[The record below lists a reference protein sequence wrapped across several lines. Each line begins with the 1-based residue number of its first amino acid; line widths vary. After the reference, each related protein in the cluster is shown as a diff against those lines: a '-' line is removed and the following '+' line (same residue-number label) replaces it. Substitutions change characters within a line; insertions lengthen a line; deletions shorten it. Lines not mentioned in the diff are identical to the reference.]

1 MGIEPTYPSEKYGYI
16 IPKSKENISEVSMF
30 KEKPTA
36 EVAEGYISQGA
47 LWNGGVFAFRLGY
60 VLKRAHELID
70 FKNYDDL
77 FAKYNTLKKISFD
90 YAVVEH
96 EPLIEVMRFSGTWK
110 DLGTWNTL
118 TEAMDSN
125 NVGEALFNEK
135 CENVHVVNELN
146 MPVLCMGLKD
156 VVVSASPEG
165 ILVSDKEQSSYTNIT
180 VVKEQEQP
188 DGTFPTCPYPNPEV
202 RQAMELGIECAKK
215 NNADLLLAT
224 DPDCDRVGIAV
235 KNTQGE
241 YVLLSGNET
250 GMLLLDYICSRRTQM
265 KTMPEDPVT
274 VKTIVTIDMAER
286 IAAKYG
292 VKTIN
297 VLTGF
302 KFIGEQIGFLEKQ
315 GKEDSYIFGMEESYG
330 YLSGSYVRDKDGVNA
345 AFLICEMF
353 TYYASQGIGL
363 FEKLNE
369 LYAEYGYCLNTL
381 HSYTFEGSAGFE
393 KMQNIMVSFRKSIT
407 EFAGKKVLK
416 CLDYSE
422 GIDGL
427 PKSDVLK
434 FFLEDNCSIVVRPSG
449 TEPKLKAYISVSATT
464 KEEAQVVEGKLARA
478 VEEKM

>member
-1 MGIEPTYPSEKYGYI
+1 MKKALITGITGQDGSYLAEFLLEKGYEVHGITRRASISNTARIDHIIDKITLHELESMVQRVYRQIRTVDTDATVTIATSKSQVSAIHNQLGENVGISVEPCRRDTFPAIALAAAYLKDVQHVGEEEAVVICPVDPYVEDDYFKTIEALGNRAAESEANLVLMGIEPTYPSEKYGYI

-47 LWNGGVFAFRLGY
+47 LWNGGVFAFRL
-60 VLKRAHELID
+60 
-70 FKNYDDL
+70 
-77 FAKYNTLKKISFD
+77 
-90 YAVVEH
+90 
-96 EPLIEVMRFSGTWK
+96 
-110 DLGTWNTL
+110 
-118 TEAMDSN
+118 
-125 NVGEALFNEK
+125 
-135 CENVHVVNELN
+135 
-146 MPVLCMGLKD
+146 
-156 VVVSASPEG
+156 
-165 ILVSDKEQSSYTNIT
+165 
-180 VVKEQEQP
+180 
-188 DGTFPTCPYPNPEV
+188 
-202 RQAMELGIECAKK
+202 
-215 NNADLLLAT
+215 
-224 DPDCDRVGIAV
+224 
-235 KNTQGE
+235 
-241 YVLLSGNET
+241 
-250 GMLLLDYICSRRTQM
+250 
-265 KTMPEDPVT
+265 
-274 VKTIVTIDMAER
+274 
-286 IAAKYG
+286 
-292 VKTIN
+292 
-297 VLTGF
+297 
-302 KFIGEQIGFLEKQ
+302 
-315 GKEDSYIFGMEESYG
+315 
-330 YLSGSYVRDKDGVNA
+330 
-345 AFLICEMF
+345 LICEMF

>member
-1 MGIEPTYPSEKYGYI
+1 M
-16 IPKSKENISEVSMF
+16 
-30 KEKPTA
+30 
-36 EVAEGYISQGA
+36 
-47 LWNGGVFAFRLGY
+47 
-60 VLKRAHELID
+60 
-70 FKNYDDL
+70 
-77 FAKYNTLKKISFD
+77 KKVCMI
-90 YAVVEH
+90 VPN

-165 ILVSDKEQSSYTNIT
+165 ILVSDKEQSSYIKPF
-180 VVKEQEQP
+180 VE
-188 DGTFPTCPYPNPEV
+188 TFNKQVMFAEKSW
-202 RQAMELGIECAKK
+202 GSF
-215 NNADLLLAT
+215 
-224 DPDCDRVGIAV
+224 RV
-235 KNTQGE
+235 
-241 YVLLSGNET
+241 L
-250 GMLLLDYICSRRTQM
+250 
-265 KTMPEDPVT
+265 
-274 VKTIVTIDMAER
+274 
-286 IAAKYG
+286 
-292 VKTIN
+292 
-297 VLTGF
+297 
-302 KFIGEQIGFLEKQ
+302 
-315 GKEDSYIFGMEESYG
+315 
-330 YLSGSYVRDKDGVNA
+330 DKDGVNA